1 MTAESACETCNG
13 TGDVPSRVGPAAC
26 PDCGGSGK
34 LPAKAVL
41 VDWRTSDIERAL
53 NAGITVH
60 TQDVQF
66 LLSEVR
72 AARKA
77 LTEIVA
83 LAHDIEDPNQIGQ
96 RIRLTAT
103 KVLGLDD
110 ARPAKSSPAKA
121 S

>member
-1 MTAESACETCNG
+1 MAESACETCNG

-34 LPAKAVL
+34 LPAKSVL
-41 VDWRTSDIERAL
+41 VDWRSSDIERAL

-60 TQDVQF
+60 PGDVQF
-66 LLSEVR
+66 LLSELR

-77 LTEIVA
+77 LTEVVA
-83 LAHDIEDPNQIGQ
+83 LAHDIDDPNNIAQ
-96 RIRLTAT
+96 RIRVTASV
-103 KVLGLDD
+103 VLGLTDV
-110 ARPAKSSPAKA
+110 RPESSKA